1 MVLKYKTKLS
11 RCLWRRKKK
20 SPSSKTLKSLKS
32 QNKIFEDGEVYWRK
46 ETGGES
52 TMESS
57 YSRQK
62 ENTFPLGRMTEK
74 KNTQS
79 GNTPVSY

>member
-11 RCLWRRKKK
+11 RCLWRRKKE

-46 ETGGES
+46 ETGREHNGVKLSKAEREHIPFRQNDGE
-52 TMESS
+52 EK
-57 YSRQK
+57 YSVR
-62 ENTFPLGRMTEK
+62 
-74 KNTQS
+74 
-79 GNTPVSY
+79 